1 MSWTH
6 SFPLHPN
13 ESDGMHKKLS
23 TIADI
28 DTEVSHDKWLTG
40 EALEESGFVASEQ
53 DEELGY
59 VPSEEDAYS
68 F

>member
-1 MSWTH
+1 
-6 SFPLHPN
+6 
-13 ESDGMHKKLS
+13 MHKKLS

-40 EALEESGFVASEQ
+40 EAMEEGGMVAAEQ
-53 DEELGY
+53 DEEMGY
-59 VPSEEDAYS
+59 MLDKEDEFA

>member
-40 EALEESGFVASEQ
+40 EAMEEGGMVAAEQ
-53 DEELGY
+53 DEEMGY
-59 VPSEEDAYS
+59 MLDKEDEFA